1 MNLEPENKDE
11 APLAGEMLALSMQA
25 DALDGEAHATSAEG
39 VMAAQA
45 EEQVLDQTSQNAQ
58 QVRMILALSVPV
70 LGGMFPSITELYTD
84 QQCDLVAASL
94 APVLTKYNINLGGL
108 SDRPEIAALMV
119 CGPLAFATYK
129 GIQADIA
136 ARKPQLPKGSAGN
149 PIKAPSVEPYIDH
162 QRVG

>member
-1 MNLEPENKDE
+1 MTPDDGDDA
-11 APLAGEMLALSMQA
+11 APLAGEMLALAMQA
-25 DALDGEAHATSAEG
+25 DGLDSEAHATSAEG

-45 EEQVLDQTSQNAQ
+45 EEQTLDQTSQNGQ
-58 QVRMILALSVPV
+58 QVRMMLAIAVPV

-84 QQCDLVAASL
+84 QKCDMVAASL

-108 SDRPEIAALMV
+108 SDRPEIAALLV

-136 ARKPQLPKGSAGN
+136 ARNTQLPKGSASN
-149 PIKAPSVEPYIDH
+149 PIQAPPVAEEV
-162 QRVG
+162 RLG